1 MKSKTTSKDY
11 QPSFFTSQSL
21 EDLLNPQMPLFKL
34 STQIPWDSLENEF
47 KDLYSAKGRP
57 AKPIRLMVGL
67 LLLKQL
73 ENLSDEVVVERWVQN
88 PYYQYFCGEV
98 EFQWSFPV
106 DPSDLVYF
114 RKRLGPEGCE
124 KIFEMS
130 VNLHGQKS
138 QESEVLTDT
147 TVQEK
152 NITYPTD
159 AKHHKK
165 ITQRCVEIAE
175 TENIDLRRS
184 YKRTI
189 PKLMK
194 AQHNRTHPKRRKKA
208 TKAAKSLKIIAAR
221 LIREL
226 ERKLTDEQLP
236 RYRDEFDLYRRVLQQ
251 DRYSKNK
258 IYSLHEP
265 EVCCIAKGKEHK
277 KYEYGQKVSITKT
290 RNSGIIVGVKVFRE
304 APYDGHTL
312 PEVLDQVEKVTGKR
326 PKHCVVD
333 RGYRGRK
340 TVGETQIHLPGS
352 PRKNASSYEKSKQRK
367 RFRKRAGIE
376 PVIGHL
382 KSDHRMKINFLKGFA
397 GDEVNAFMA
406 ATAFNLK
413 KWLNASFWTL
423 MFKQLKRFFTQT
435 LGFTHVN
442 MRKIPFANIKT

>member
-1 MKSKTTSKDY
+1 MKSKSSSNHY
-11 QPSFFTSQSL
+11 QPSFFNSQL
-21 EDLLNPQMPLFKL
+21 LVDLLNPQIPLFKL
-34 STQIPWDSLENEF
+34 SNRIPWDTFESEF
-47 KDLYSAKGRP
+47 KDLYSDKGRP

-73 ENLSDEVVVERWVQN
+73 ENLSDEAVVERWVQN

-98 EFQWSFPV
+98 EFQWSFPA

-114 RKRLGPEGCE
+114 RKRIGPEGCE
-124 KIFEMS
+124 KIFE
-130 VNLHGQKS
+130 VTVKLHEKKS
-138 QESEVLTDT
+138 LESEVLTDT

-165 ITQRCVEIAE
+165 ISQRCVEIANL
-175 TENIDLRRS
+175 ENIKLRRT

-208 TKAAKSLKIIAAR
+208 KKAAKSLKTIAAK

-226 ERKLTDEQLP
+226 ERKFSDEQGFK
-236 RYRDEFDLYRRVLQQ
+236 YKEEFDLYKKVLKQS
-251 DRYSKNK
+251 RHSKNK

-290 RNSGIIVGVKVFRE
+290 KDSGIIVGVKVFRNS
-304 APYDGHTL
+304 PYDGHTL

-333 RGYRGRK
+333 RGYRGK
-340 TVGETQIHLPGS
+340 AKVGQTQIHLPGR
-352 PRKNASSYEKSKQRK
+352 PKKKDTPYEKSKKRK
-367 RFRKRAGIE
+367 PFRKRAGIE

-382 KSDHRMKINFLKGFA
+382 KSDHRMKVNFLKGFK

-406 ATAFNLK
+406 AAAFNLK
-413 KWLNASFWTL
+413 KWLNASFWSL
-423 MFKQLKRFFTQT
+423 LSGWLIGLIKQDDAKSEPNLLTS
-435 LGFTHVN
+435 L
-442 MRKIPFANIKT
+442 

>member
-1 MKSKTTSKDY
+1 MKSKTIKKEY

-21 EDLLNPQMPLFKL
+21 EDLLNPNMALFKL
-34 STQIPWDSLENEF
+34 SKKIPWEMFEHEF
-47 KDLYSAKGRP
+47 KGLYSSKGRP

-73 ENLSDEVVVERWVQN
+73 ENLSDELVVERWVQN

-98 EFQWSFPV
+98 EFQWSFPI
-106 DPSDLVYF
+106 DPTDLVYF
-114 RKRLGPEGCE
+114 RKRIGSSGCE

-130 VNLHGQKS
+130 VNLHGRKS

-159 AKHHKK
+159 SKKHKK
-165 ITQRCVEIAE
+165 ISQRCVQIAE
-175 TENIDLRRS
+175 AENINLRRS

-194 AQHNRTHPKRRKKA
+194 AQHNRSHPKRRKNA
-208 TKAAKSLKIIAAR
+208 NKAAKSLKTIAAK
-221 LIREL
+221 LVREL
-226 ERKLTDEQLP
+226 ERKLTEEQLLS
-236 RYRDEFDLYRRVLQQ
+236 YKSEFDLYHKVFEQS
-251 DRYSKNK
+251 RYSKNK
-258 IYSLHEP
+258 IYSLHEA
-265 EVCCIAKGKEHK
+265 EVCCISKGKEHK

-290 RNSGIIVGVKVFRE
+290 KNSGVIVGVKVFKD

-312 PEVLDQVEKVTGKR
+312 PEVLNQVEQITGKR

-333 RGYRGRK
+333 RGYRGK
-340 TVGETQIHLPGS
+340 KIIGETQIHLPGK
-352 PRKNASSYEKSKQRK
+352 PLKTASSYEKSKQRK

-382 KSDHRMKINFLKGFA
+382 KNDHRMKVNFLKGFV
-397 GDEVNAFMA
+397 GDEINAIMA

-413 KWLNASFWTL
+413 KWLNASFWL
-423 MFKQLKRFFTQT
+423 RFFVS
-435 LGFTHVN
+435 LKIGFNQKV
-442 MRKIPFANIKT
+442 RLVS